1 MPRIPYVE
9 IESASPEVQQLAA
22 RLPKAADGTTYNV
35 FRMMATS
42 PDILLQFMRMG
53 TSILQRSKLDP
64 ALRELAI
71 LRNAQLTRAT
81 YEYAHHVPIA
91 LEASVRTDQ
100 VDSLASWRTSPAFN
114 ETERA
119 VLAYAEEVSSNVQV
133 ANETFEAV
141 AKHLS
146 TLEVFE
152 LTLTVG
158 FYGMVSRALEA
169 FQVAPEPEFEQHA
182 PDGWES
188 R

>member
-1 MPRIPYVE
+1 MPRIPYVD
-9 IESASPEVQQLAA
+9 IDHASEEVQQLAA
-22 RLPKAADGTTYNV
+22 RLPKAADGKTYNV

-53 TSILQRSKLDP
+53 TAILQRSKLDP

-91 LEASVRTDQ
+91 LEAGVRQEQ
-100 VDSLASWRTSPAFN
+100 VENLAKWANHPAFN
-114 ETERA
+114 DVERA

-133 ANETFEAV
+133 ADTTFAGV
-141 AKHLS
+141 KKHLS
-146 TLEVFE
+146 DLEVFE

-169 FQVAPEPEFEQHA
+169 FQVTPEPEFEQHA
-182 PDGWES
+182 PAGWES